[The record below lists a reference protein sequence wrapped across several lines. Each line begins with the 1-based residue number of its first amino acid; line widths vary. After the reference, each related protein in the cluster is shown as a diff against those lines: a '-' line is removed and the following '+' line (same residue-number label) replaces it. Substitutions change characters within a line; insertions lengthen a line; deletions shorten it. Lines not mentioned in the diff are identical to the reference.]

1 MTLCALTAACS
12 KFYWLKPGASPEEFH
27 WKENVCLQT
36 ATHNDYRQCMQDGG
50 WARIKTPTPAPVG
63 SYRGYPDEHGWVF
76 RPYIKCFV
84 AALLSVFVA
93 VVVGWLPARAEAQD
107 AEELFRKVAPSV
119 VVIRAKGRA
128 VVSKGL
134 VTFNEI
140 GSGVLISAD
149 GKVMT
154 AAHVVHAMDEILVEF
169 LGGES
174 VPARVVASEPAADLG
189 LVQLAHVPKGAQ
201 PAPLGDSDRV
211 RVGQQVLVI
220 GAPYGLSHSFSAG
233 WISAKWLPNTAY
245 RSMPLAEFFQTTATI
260 NTGNSGGPM
269 FNWAGEVI
277 GVVSHN
283 ISKGGGSEGLGFV
296 VTMKSARYFLM
307 DREWAWIGL
316 EGTVVTGELAEILN
330 VPGGS
335 GLLVSVVPMGSPAW
349 DMGILGGDRIAT
361 IRGQELVVRGDVVLS
376 MAGIV
381 IKSDADLPKI
391 REKVGAMHT
400 GQPFKASVLRAGR
413 VIELTGKAP

>member
-1 MTLCALTAACS
+1 MS
-12 KFYWLKPGASPEEFH
+12 
-27 WKENVCLQT
+27 
-36 ATHNDYRQCMQDGG
+36 MGG
-50 WARIKTPTPAPVG
+50 RFA
-63 SYRGYPDEHGWVF
+63 
-76 RPYIKCFV
+76 
-84 AALLSVFVA
+84 LSVLVA
-93 VVVGWLPARAEAQD
+93 LSVTWLPTSAEAQD
-107 AEELFRKVAPSV
+107 AEELFRKVNSSV
-119 VVIRAKGRA
+119 LVIRAKGRD
-128 VVSKGL
+128 VGPRGL
-134 VTFNEI
+134 FTFTEI

-154 AAHVVHAMDEILVEF
+154 AAHVVHAMDEIFVESI
-169 LGGES
+169 GGEM
-174 VPARVVASEPAADLG
+174 VPAHVVASEPAADLS
-189 LVQLAHVPKGAQ
+189 LLQVARVPKGAQ
-201 PAPLGDSDRV
+201 PAPIGDSDRV

-245 RSMPLAEFFQTTATI
+245 RAMPLAEFFQTTATI

-283 ISKGGGSEGLGFV
+283 ISRSGGSEGLGFV

-316 EGTVVTGELAEILN
+316 EGTVVTDELAEIFN

-335 GLLVSVVPMGSPAW
+335 GLLVSVVPMRSTAW

-361 IRGQELVVRGDVVLS
+361 IRGQDLVVRGDIVLS
-376 MAGIV
+376 MAGIA

-391 REKVGAMHT
+391 REKVGAMKT
-400 GQPFKASVLRAGR
+400 GEPFKTSVLRAGR